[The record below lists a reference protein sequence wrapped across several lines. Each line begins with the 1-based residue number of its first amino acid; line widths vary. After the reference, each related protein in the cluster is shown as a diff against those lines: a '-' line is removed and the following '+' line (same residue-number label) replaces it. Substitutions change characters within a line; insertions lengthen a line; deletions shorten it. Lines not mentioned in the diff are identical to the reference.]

1 MPKILVKKS
10 NPLKGSVKIDGA
22 KNAVL
27 PIIAATLLAKG
38 KSTLNGVPNLKD
50 VHVISDLLRH
60 LGAEVE
66 YNNNTL
72 TVDATNIT
80 TCEAPYELVRKMRA
94 SFLVMG
100 PLLARF
106 NHTKISMP
114 GGCAIGT
121 RPIDLHLK
129 GFKHLGAKVDMDHGF
144 VEATTEKL
152 VGNKLYLDF
161 PSVGATENIMMA
173 AALAEGTTIIE
184 NAAEEPEIVDLANFL
199 NEMGANVK
207 GAGTNT
213 IKIKGVKELIGTEH
227 NVIPDRIEAATY
239 MVAAAMTKGDIT
251 IENVIMDHLKPV
263 TAKLIEAGCEIIEME
278 NAVRVIGPEV
288 LKPIDIKTLPHPGF
302 PTDVQ
307 AQFMA
312 MLTVANG
319 SGTVIETVFE
329 NRFMH
334 VAEFNRMGADIK
346 IEGRSAIVK
355 GVNHVE
361 TVIRDGRPHGKLCIG
376 FTPDE
381 EIGEGADLFDIPGFG
396 ADFAYT
402 VDGGDAG
409 DIEYENFNAAAATV
423 TIHGFSVHPGSA
435 KDTMINASN
444 VAMEFHG
451 ALPVM
456 ARPETTEGCLKE
468 RSPCRACF

>member
-1 MPKILVKKS
+1 MPKIIVKKS
-10 NPLKGSVKIDGA
+10 EPLRGTVKIDGA
-22 KNAVL
+22 NAVL
-27 PIIAATLLAKG
+27 PIIAATLLAEG
-38 KSTLNGVPNLKD
+38 KSVLKGVPNLRD

-60 LGAEVE
+60 LGAEVTYE
-66 YNNNTL
+66 GTTL
-72 TVDATNIT
+72 TVDASNIT

-129 GFKHLGAKVDMDHGF
+129 GFKSLGAEVEMNHGF
-144 VEATTEKL
+144 VEAKTDKL
-152 VGNKLYLDF
+152 TGNKLYLDF

-213 IKIKGVKELIGTEH
+213 IKIKGVDSLKGAEH
-227 NVIPDRIEAATY
+227 TVIPDRIEAATY

-251 IENVIMDHLKPV
+251 VENVLMEHLKPII
-263 TAKLIEAGCEIIEME
+263 AKLRETGCEIIEME

-312 MLTVANG
+312 MLTIANG
-319 SGTVIETVFE
+319 TAVVIETVFE

-346 IEGRSAIVK
+346 IEGRSAIVN
-355 GVNHVE
+355 GVDKLYGAKVNATDLRAGAALILCGLIAEGE
-361 TVIRDGRPHGKLCIG
+361 TQ
-376 FTPDE
+376 
-381 EIGEGADLFDIPGFG
+381 IGEIYHIQRGYVDIDKKIR
-396 ADFAYT
+396 AL
-402 VDGGDAG
+402 GGN
-409 DIEYENFNAAAATV
+409 IEIVE
-423 TIHGFSVHPGSA
+423 
-435 KDTMINASN
+435 
-444 VAMEFHG
+444 
-451 ALPVM
+451 
-456 ARPETTEGCLKE
+456 
-468 RSPCRACF
+468 

>member
-1 MPKILVKKS
+1 MPKIIVKKS
-10 NPLKGSVKIDGA
+10 EPLRGTVKIDGA

-27 PIIAATLLAKG
+27 PIIAATLLAEG
-38 KSTLNGVPNLKD
+38 KSVLKGVPNLRD

-60 LGAEVE
+60 LGAEVTYE
-66 YNNNTL
+66 GTTL
-72 TVDATNIT
+72 TVDASNIT

-129 GFKHLGAKVDMDHGF
+129 GFKSLGAEVEIDHGF
-144 VEATTEKL
+144 VEAKTDKL
-152 VGNKLYLDF
+152 TGNKLYLDF

-213 IKIKGVKELIGTEH
+213 IKIKGVDSLKGAEH
-227 NVIPDRIEAATY
+227 TVIPDRIEAATY

-251 IENVIMDHLKPV
+251 VENVLMEHLKPII
-263 TAKLIEAGCEIIEME
+263 AKLRETGCEIIEME

-312 MLTVANG
+312 MLTIANG
-319 SGTVIETVFE
+319 TAVVIETVFE

-346 IEGRSAIVK
+346 IEGRSAIVN
-355 GVNHVE
+355 GVDKLYGAKVNATDLRAGAALILCGLIAEGE
-361 TVIRDGRPHGKLCIG
+361 TQ
-376 FTPDE
+376 
-381 EIGEGADLFDIPGFG
+381 IGEIYHIQRGYVDIDKKIR
-396 ADFAYT
+396 AL
-402 VDGGDAG
+402 GGN
-409 DIEYENFNAAAATV
+409 IEIVE
-423 TIHGFSVHPGSA
+423 
-435 KDTMINASN
+435 
-444 VAMEFHG
+444 
-451 ALPVM
+451 
-456 ARPETTEGCLKE
+456 
-468 RSPCRACF
+468 

>member
-1 MPKILVKKS
+1 MAKIVVSKS
-10 NPLKGSVKIDGA
+10 NPLKGNVKIDGA

-27 PIIAATLLAKG
+27 PIITATLLAKG
-38 KSTLNGVPNLKD
+38 KSTLRGVPNLRD

-60 LGAEVE
+60 LGAKVE
-66 YNNNTL
+66 YKDDVL
-72 TVDATNIT
+72 TVDASNIT

-106 NHTKISMP
+106 NNTKISMP

-129 GFKHLGAKVDMDHGF
+129 GFKCLGAEVEMDHGF
-144 VEATTEKL
+144 VEARTEKL
-152 VGNKLYLDF
+152 VGAKLYLDF

-173 AALAEGTTIIE
+173 ASLAEGTTIIE

-199 NEMGANVK
+199 NEMGANIK
-207 GAGTNT
+207 GAGTDT
-213 IKIKGVKELIGTEH
+213 IKITGVKELHGAEH

-251 IENVIMDHLKPV
+251 IENVIMEHLKPV
-263 TAKLIEAGCEIIEME
+263 TAKLKEAGCEIIEME

-319 SGTVIETVFE
+319 SGVVIETVFE

-334 VAEFNRMGADIK
+334 VAEFNRMGANIK
-346 IEGRSAIVK
+346 IEGRSAIVN
-355 GVNHVE
+355 GVKQLHGASVNATDLRAGAALILCGLIAEGE
-361 TVIRDGRPHGKLCIG
+361 TQ
-376 FTPDE
+376 
-381 EIGEGADLFDIPGFG
+381 IGEIYHIQRGYVDIDKKIS
-396 ADFAYT
+396 AL
-402 VDGGDAG
+402 GGNIKIVED
-409 DIEYENFNAAAATV
+409 
-423 TIHGFSVHPGSA
+423 
-435 KDTMINASN
+435 
-444 VAMEFHG
+444 
-451 ALPVM
+451 
-456 ARPETTEGCLKE
+456 
-468 RSPCRACF
+468 

>member
-1 MPKILVKKS
+1 MSKIIVKKS
-10 NPLKGSVKIDGA
+10 APLRGTVKIDGA

-27 PIIAATLLAKG
+27 PIIAATLLAEG
-38 KSTLNGVPNLKD
+38 KSVLKGVPNLRD

-60 LGAEVE
+60 LGAEVTYE
-66 YNNNTL
+66 GTTL
-72 TVDATNIT
+72 TVDASNIT

-129 GFKHLGAKVDMDHGF
+129 GFKSLGAEVEIDHGF
-144 VEATTEKL
+144 IEAKTEKL
-152 VGNKLYLDF
+152 TGNKLYLDF

-213 IKIKGVKELIGTEH
+213 IKIKGVESLKGAEH
-227 NVIPDRIEAATY
+227 TVIPDRIEAATY

-251 IENVIMDHLKPV
+251 VENVLMEHLKPII
-263 TAKLIEAGCEIIEME
+263 AKLRETGCEIIEME

-312 MLTVANG
+312 MLTIANG
-319 SGTVIETVFE
+319 TAVVIETVFE

-346 IEGRSAIVK
+346 IEGRSAIVN
-355 GVNHVE
+355 GVDKLYGAKVNATDLRAGAALILCGLIAEGE
-361 TVIRDGRPHGKLCIG
+361 TQ
-376 FTPDE
+376 
-381 EIGEGADLFDIPGFG
+381 IGEIYHIQRGYVDIDKKIR
-396 ADFAYT
+396 AL
-402 VDGGDAG
+402 GGN
-409 DIEYENFNAAAATV
+409 IEIVE
-423 TIHGFSVHPGSA
+423 
-435 KDTMINASN
+435 
-444 VAMEFHG
+444 
-451 ALPVM
+451 
-456 ARPETTEGCLKE
+456 
-468 RSPCRACF
+468 

>member
-1 MPKILVKKS
+1 MAKIIVRKS
-10 NPLKGSVKIDGA
+10 NPLKGSVRIDGA

-38 KSTLNGVPNLKD
+38 KSVLREVPNLKD

-66 YNNNTL
+66 YKNNTL
-72 TVDATNIT
+72 TVDATNLT
-80 TCEAPYELVRKMRA
+80 TYEAPYELVRKMRA

-106 NHTKISMP
+106 NKTKISMP

-129 GFKHLGAKVDMDHGF
+129 GFKALGAEIIMDHGF
-144 VEATTEKL
+144 VEAKTDNL
-152 VGNKLYLDF
+152 VGSKLYLDF

-173 AALAEGTTIIE
+173 AVLSEGTTIIE

-199 NEMGANVK
+199 NEMGADVR

-213 IKIKGVKELIGTEH
+213 IRIRGVKELKGTEH
-227 NVIPDRIEAATY
+227 DVIPDRIEAATF

-251 IENVIMDHLKPV
+251 IENVLLEHLKPV
-263 TAKLIEAGCEIIEME
+263 TAKLIEAGCEIIEMD
-278 NAVRVIGPEV
+278 NAVRVIGPEK
-288 LKPIDIKTLPHPGF
+288 LKAIDIKTLPHPGF

-312 MLTVANG
+312 MFTV
-319 SGTVIETVFE
+319 SKGTGVVIETVFE

-334 VAEFNRMGADIK
+334 VAEFNRMGANIK
-346 IEGRSAIVK
+346 IEGRTAVVEGVDELK
-355 GVNHVE
+355 GAKVNATDLRAGAALILCGLIAEGE
-361 TVIRDGRPHGKLCIG
+361 T
-376 FTPDE
+376 
-381 EIGEGADLFDIPGFG
+381 EIGEIYHIQRGYVDIDKKIT
-396 ADFAYT
+396 AL
-402 VDGGDAG
+402 GGN
-409 DIEYENFNAAAATV
+409 IEIVE
-423 TIHGFSVHPGSA
+423 
-435 KDTMINASN
+435 
-444 VAMEFHG
+444 
-451 ALPVM
+451 
-456 ARPETTEGCLKE
+456 
-468 RSPCRACF
+468 

>member
-1 MPKILVKKS
+1 MAKIIVKKS
-10 NPLKGSVKIDGA
+10 NPLKGSVRIDGA

-38 KSTLNGVPNLKD
+38 KSVLREVPNLKD

-66 YNNNTL
+66 YKGTTL
-72 TVDATNIT
+72 TVDATNLT
-80 TCEAPYELVRKMRA
+80 TYDAPYELVRKMRA

-106 NHTKISMP
+106 NQTKISMP

-129 GFKHLGAKVDMDHGF
+129 GFKALGANVVMDHGF
-144 VEATTEKL
+144 VEAKTDRLK
-152 VGNKLYLDF
+152 GSKLYLDF

-173 AALAEGTTIIE
+173 AVLAEGTTIIE

-199 NEMGANVK
+199 NEMGADVR

-213 IKIKGVKELIGTEH
+213 IRIKGVKELKATEH
-227 NVIPDRIEAATY
+227 DVIPDRIEAATF

-251 IENVIMDHLKPV
+251 IENIILEHLKPV
-263 TAKLIEAGCEIIEME
+263 TAKLREAGCEIIEMD
-278 NAVRVIGPEV
+278 NSIRVIGPEK
-288 LKPIDIKTLPHPGF
+288 LKSIDIKTLPHPGF

-312 MLTVANG
+312 MLTVAK
-319 SGTVIETVFE
+319 GTGVVIETVFE

-334 VAEFNRMGADIK
+334 VAEFNRMGANIK
-346 IEGRSAIVK
+346 IEGRTAVVE
-355 GVNHVE
+355 GVEELNGARVNATDLRAGAALILCGLIAEGE
-361 TVIRDGRPHGKLCIG
+361 T
-376 FTPDE
+376 
-381 EIGEGADLFDIPGFG
+381 EIGEIYHIQRGYVDIDKKIT
-396 ADFAYT
+396 AL
-402 VDGGDAG
+402 GGN
-409 DIEYENFNAAAATV
+409 IEIVE
-423 TIHGFSVHPGSA
+423 
-435 KDTMINASN
+435 
-444 VAMEFHG
+444 
-451 ALPVM
+451 
-456 ARPETTEGCLKE
+456 
-468 RSPCRACF
+468 

>member
-1 MPKILVKKS
+1 MPKIIVKKS
-10 NPLKGSVKIDGA
+10 APLRGTVKIDGA

-27 PIIAATLLAKG
+27 PIIAATLLADG
-38 KSTLNGVPNLKD
+38 KSVLKGVPNLRD

-60 LGAEVE
+60 LGAEVTYE
-66 YNNNTL
+66 GTTL
-72 TVDATNIT
+72 TVDASNIT

-129 GFKHLGAKVDMDHGF
+129 GFKSLGAEVEIDHGF
-144 VEATTEKL
+144 VEAKTEKL
-152 VGNKLYLDF
+152 TGNKLYLDF

-213 IKIKGVKELIGTEH
+213 IKIKGVESLKGAEH
-227 NVIPDRIEAATY
+227 TVIPDRIEAATY

-251 IENVIMDHLKPV
+251 VENVLMEHLKPII
-263 TAKLIEAGCEIIEME
+263 AKLRETGCEIIEME

-312 MLTVANG
+312 MLTIANG
-319 SGTVIETVFE
+319 TAVVIETVFE

-334 VAEFNRMGADIK
+334 VAEFNRMGADIE
-346 IEGRSAIVK
+346 IEGRSAIVN
-355 GVNHVE
+355 GVDKLYGAKVNATDLRAGAALILCGLIAEGE
-361 TVIRDGRPHGKLCIG
+361 TQ
-376 FTPDE
+376 
-381 EIGEGADLFDIPGFG
+381 IGEIYHIQRGYVDIDKKIR
-396 ADFAYT
+396 AL
-402 VDGGDAG
+402 GGN
-409 DIEYENFNAAAATV
+409 IEIVE
-423 TIHGFSVHPGSA
+423 
-435 KDTMINASN
+435 
-444 VAMEFHG
+444 
-451 ALPVM
+451 
-456 ARPETTEGCLKE
+456 
-468 RSPCRACF
+468 